1 MDKQGLFRIGDV
13 ARLFNLS
20 VGTLRHYEKRGLLQ
34 PETIDPA
41 TGYRY
46 YSARQFEALNTIR
59 YLRVLGTPLPQI
71 ADFLKNRNVG
81 RMQELLLR
89 QKQERGLQAAG
100 FSREITMIDY
110 GLTSDTE
117 QFVTEIQIP
126 VCR

>member
-1 MDKQGLFRIGDV
+1 MDKQSLFRIGDV

-20 VGTLRHYEKRGLLQ
+20 VGTLRHYEKSGLLQ

-71 ADFLKNRNVG
+71 ADFLKSRNVG

-89 QKQERGLQAAG
+89 QKQEAACRPQAFPG
-100 FSREITMIDY
+100 RSR
-110 GLTSDTE
+110 
-117 QFVTEIQIP
+117 
-126 VCR
+126 